1 MHGRTPVVRPSFS
14 TISFIAALAF
24 LGCKDAGI
32 TNPPEHNLLLSVQAA
47 GSVLQKADHEILHL
61 TSVRVLLKGIEF
73 TQSVSEDSVE
83 VESGLRVVNL
93 AMDARITE
101 ISAVRIRPGEYDR
114 IRFTIHKPDDQEQ
127 VGDSTFIAADST
139 HQRFSVVITGFY
151 HETAFTF
158 RSQESATQEL
168 RLLAPVNLTED
179 ETINVTL
186 KIDPYLWFT
195 TNGLIL
201 DPFNQTKEINDLL
214 KKSFADVF
222 RDNNRDGDPD

>member
-1 MHGRTPVVRPSFS
+1 LFS
-14 TISFIAALAF
+14 TISLTGALAL
-24 LGCKDAGI
+24 LGCKDSGI
-32 TNPPEHNLLLSVQAA
+32 TSPPDHNLLLSVQAA
-47 GSVLQKADHEILHL
+47 GSVLQKANHEILHL
-61 TSVRVLLKGIEF
+61 TSVKVLLKRIEF
-73 TQSVSEDSVE
+73 GQSESEDSVE
-83 VESGLRVVNL
+83 LESGLRVVNL
-93 AMDARITE
+93 AMDAKITE
-101 ISAVRIRPGEYDR
+101 LSAVRIRPGEYDR

-127 VGDSTFIAADST
+127 VSDSAFIAADST

-151 HETAFTF
+151 HETPFTF
-158 RSQESATQEL
+158 RSQESAAQEL
-168 RLLAPVNLTED
+168 RLVAPVNVTDD

-214 KKSFADVF
+214 TKSFADVF

>member
-1 MHGRTPVVRPSFS
+1 MHGRTPVVRHLFS
-14 TISFIAALAF
+14 TISLTGALAL
-24 LGCKDAGI
+24 LGCKDSGI
-32 TNPPEHNLLLSVQAA
+32 TSPPDHNLLLSVQAA
-47 GSVLQKADHEILHL
+47 GSVLQKANHEILHL
-61 TSVRVLLKGIEF
+61 TSVKVLLKRIEF
-73 TQSVSEDSVE
+73 GQSESEDSVE
-83 VESGLRVVNL
+83 LESGLRVVNL
-93 AMDARITE
+93 AMDAKITE
-101 ISAVRIRPGEYDR
+101 LSAVRIRPGEYDR

-127 VGDSTFIAADST
+127 VSDSAFIAADST

-151 HETAFTF
+151 HETPFTF
-158 RSQESATQEL
+158 RSQESAAQEL
-168 RLLAPVNLTED
+168 RLVAPVNVTDD

-214 KKSFADVF
+214 TKSFADVF